1 MTPSEFQAAT
11 RVSRET
17 IHRLERYEALLREWQ
32 EKINLVGPATL
43 CDVWSRH
50 FFDSAQ
56 LVDLIPAEAKTIV
69 DLGSGAGFPGLVLA
83 ILLRERPGL
92 KVRLIDATTKKCR
105 FLEEVVSATQ
115 ARAEIVNARA
125 EDLPPSPADVV
136 TARACASLA
145 DLLAYA
151 KKFTKKGS
159 ICLFP
164 KGKTAEVELTEAA
177 RLWRIIY
184 TKVESRTDPSSHI
197 LAIRDFTRVRP

>member
-11 RVSRET
+11 QVSRET

-43 CDVWSRH
+43 ADIWGRH

-56 LVDLIPAEAKTIV
+56 LTELIPPEAKTFV
-69 DLGSGAGFPGLVLA
+69 DLGSGAGFPGVVLA
-83 ILLRERPGL
+83 ILLSDRPGL
-92 KVRLIDATTKKCR
+92 KIRLVEATAKKCR

-115 ARAEIVNARA
+115 APAEIVNARA
-125 EDLPPSPADVV
+125 EGLPASPADVV
-136 TARACASLA
+136 TARACAPLVE
-145 DLLAYA
+145 LLAYA

-164 KGKTAEVELTEAA
+164 KGKTVDVELTGAA
-177 RLWRIIY
+177 RVWRINY
-184 TKVESRTDPSSHI
+184 TKVESRTDPSSTI
-197 LAIRDFTRVRP
+197 LVIRDFTRVRP